1 MTHIVCI
8 GDHFILPSL
17 FEKAFKEV
25 ANDSSNFSFSHQQ
38 LPWPLEPFGPVGNVI
53 EASGTEAQLL
63 EVLKDH
69 QYVLSHKSPFT
80 EKVFKAAPNLK
91 FIGICRGGP
100 VNVDL
105 EAATKAGVVVTYAPG
120 RNAQAAAEFTIALI
134 LSSLRKISDADK
146 EMKAGVWRGDYFV
159 YENSGHELN
168 GTTIGVIG
176 FGAVGKIVSKILN
189 AFGANILVHDPFA
202 DPKEIEKLNCKA
214 VELNELMSQSFVVT
228 LHSRLTEKTKH
239 LINEDNLKLMPKG
252 AILVNTARGGLLDYS
267 SLPALLE
274 SGQLGGLALDVYD
287 EEPPSKNYP
296 LLKSKNVVLTPHLGG
311 ATKQTGAVAAKIVAS
326 DLNRFLKGEKMLF
339 VANPQVLSNS

>member
-1 MTHIVCI
+1 
-8 GDHFILPSL
+8 L
-17 FEKAFKEV
+17 FEKAVKEV
-25 ANDSSNFSFSHQQ
+25 VNDSSNFTFSHQQ

-53 EASGTEAQLL
+53 EASGTEALL
-63 EVLKDH
+63 LDVLKDH

-80 EKVFKAAPNLK
+80 EKVFKTAPNLK
-91 FIGICRGGP
+91 FVGICRGGP

-159 YENSGHELN
+159 YEKAGQELN
-168 GTTIGVIG
+168 GTTVGVIG
-176 FGAVGKIVSKILN
+176 FGAVGKIVAKILN

-228 LHSRLTEKTKH
+228 LHSRLTNQTKN
-239 LINEDNLKLMPKG
+239 LINADNLKLMPKG
-252 AILVNTARGGLLDYS
+252 ALLVNTARGGLLDYS

-287 EEPPSKNYP
+287 EEPPSQNYP
-296 LLKSKNVVLTPHLGG
+296 LLKSQNVVLTPHLGG
-311 ATKQTGAVAAKIVAS
+311 ATKQTGEVAAKIVAS
-326 DLNRFLKGEKMLF
+326 DLNRFLKGEKMMY
-339 VANPQVLSNS
+339 VANPQVLSKS

>member
-1 MTHIVCI
+1 
-8 GDHFILPSL
+8 
-17 FEKAFKEV
+17 
-25 ANDSSNFSFSHQQ
+25 
-38 LPWPLEPFGPVGNVI
+38 
-53 EASGTEAQLL
+53 
-63 EVLKDH
+63 
-69 QYVLSHKSPFT
+69 VLSHKSPFT

-159 YENSGHELN
+159 YEKAGQELN
-168 GTTIGVIG
+168 GTTVGVIG
-176 FGAVGKIVSKILN
+176 FGAVGKIVAKILN

-239 LINEDNLKLMPKG
+239 LINADNLKLMPKG
-252 AILVNTARGGLLDYS
+252 ALLVNTARGGLLDYS

-287 EEPPSKNYP
+287 EEPPSQKYP
-296 LLKSKNVVLTPHLGG
+296 LLKSQNVVLTPHLGG
-311 ATKQTGAVAAKIVAS
+311 ATKQTGAVAAKIVAA
-326 DLNRFLKGEKMLF
+326 DLNRFLKGEKMMF
-339 VANPQVLSNS
+339 VANPQVLSKS

>member
-1 MTHIVCI
+1 
-8 GDHFILPSL
+8 L
-17 FEKAFKEV
+17 FEKAFKEEV
-25 ANDSSNFSFSHQQ
+25 NDSSNFTFSHQQ

-159 YENSGHELN
+159 YEKAGQELN
-168 GTTIGVIG
+168 GTTVGVIG
-176 FGAVGKIVSKILN
+176 FGAVGKIVAKILN

-239 LINEDNLKLMPKG
+239 LINADNLKLMPKG
-252 AILVNTARGGLLDYS
+252 ALLVNTARGGLLDYS

-287 EEPPSKNYP
+287 EEPPSQNYP
-296 LLKSKNVVLTPHLGG
+296 LLKSQNVVLTPHLGG
-311 ATKQTGAVAAKIVAS
+311 ATKQTGAVAAKIVAA

-339 VANPQVLSNS
+339 VANPQVLSKS

>member
-17 FEKAFKEV
+17 FEKAFIEEV
-25 ANDSSNFSFSHQQ
+25 NDSSTFTFSHQQ

-159 YENSGHELN
+159 YEKAGQELN
-168 GTTIGVIG
+168 GTTVGVIG
-176 FGAVGKIVSKILN
+176 FGAVGKIVAKILN

-214 VELNELMSQSFVVT
+214 VELNDLMSQSFVVT

-239 LINEDNLKLMPKG
+239 LINAENLKLMPKG
-252 AILVNTARGGLLDYS
+252 ALLVNTARGGLLDYS
-267 SLPALLE
+267 SLPALLA

-287 EEPPSKNYP
+287 EEPPSQKYP
-296 LLKSKNVVLTPHLGG
+296 LLKSQNVVLTPHLGG

-339 VANPQVLSNS
+339 VANPQVLSKS

>member
-1 MTHIVCI
+1 
-8 GDHFILPSL
+8 L
-17 FEKAFKEV
+17 FEKAFKEEV
-25 ANDSSNFSFSHQQ
+25 NDSSNFTFSHQQ

-159 YENSGHELN
+159 YEKAGQELN
-168 GTTIGVIG
+168 GTTVGVIG
-176 FGAVGKIVSKILN
+176 FGAVGKIVAKILN

-214 VELNELMSQSFVVT
+214 VELKELMSQSFVVT

-239 LINEDNLKLMPKG
+239 LINADNLKLMPKG
-252 AILVNTARGGLLDYS
+252 ALLVNTARGGLLDYS

-287 EEPPSKNYP
+287 EEPPSQKYP
-296 LLKSKNVVLTPHLGG
+296 LLKSQNVVLTPHLGG
-311 ATKQTGAVAAKIVAS
+311 ATKQTGAVAAKIVAA

-339 VANPQVLSNS
+339 VANPQVLSKS

>member
-17 FEKAFKEV
+17 FEKAFKGEV
-25 ANDSSNFSFSHQQ
+25 NDSSNFTFSHQQ

-159 YENSGHELN
+159 YEKAGQELN
-168 GTTIGVIG
+168 GTTVGVIG
-176 FGAVGKIVSKILN
+176 FGAVGKIVTKILN
-189 AFGANILVHDPFA
+189 AFGAHILVHDPFA

-239 LINEDNLKLMPKG
+239 LINAENLKLMPKG
-252 AILVNTARGGLLDYS
+252 ALLVNTARGGLLDYS

-287 EEPPSKNYP
+287 EEPPSQKYP
-296 LLKSKNVVLTPHLGG
+296 LLKSQNVVLTPHLGG

-339 VANPQVLSNS
+339 VANPQVLSKS

>member
-1 MTHIVCI
+1 
-8 GDHFILPSL
+8 L
-17 FEKAFKEV
+17 FEKAFKEEV
-25 ANDSSNFSFSHQQ
+25 NDSSNFTFSHQQ

-159 YENSGHELN
+159 YEKAGQELN
-168 GTTIGVIG
+168 GTTVGVIG
-176 FGAVGKIVSKILN
+176 FGAVGKIVAKILN

-214 VELNELMSQSFVVT
+214 VELNDLMSQSFVVT

-239 LINEDNLKLMPKG
+239 LINADNLKLMPKG
-252 AILVNTARGGLLDYS
+252 ALLVNTARGGLLDYS

-287 EEPPSKNYP
+287 EEPPSQNYP
-296 LLKSKNVVLTPHLGG
+296 LLKSQNVVLTPHLGG
-311 ATKQTGAVAAKIVAS
+311 ATKQTGAVAAKIVAA
-326 DLNRFLKGEKMLF
+326 DLNRFLKGEKMMF
-339 VANPQVLSNS
+339 VANPQVLSKL

>member
-1 MTHIVCI
+1 
-8 GDHFILPSL
+8 L
-17 FEKAFKEV
+17 FEKAFKEEV
-25 ANDSSNFSFSHQQ
+25 NDSSNFTFSHQQ

-159 YENSGHELN
+159 YEKAGQELN
-168 GTTIGVIG
+168 GTTVGVIG
-176 FGAVGKIVSKILN
+176 FGAVGKIVAKILN

-239 LINEDNLKLMPKG
+239 LINADNLKLMPKG
-252 AILVNTARGGLLDYS
+252 ALLVNTARGGLLDYS

-287 EEPPSKNYP
+287 EEPPSQNYP
-296 LLKSKNVVLTPHLGG
+296 LLKSQNVVLTPHLGG

-339 VANPQVLSNS
+339 VANPQVLSKS

>member
-1 MTHIVCI
+1 VTHIVCI

-17 FEKAFKEV
+17 FEKAFKEEV
-25 ANDSSNFSFSHQQ
+25 NDSSNFTFSHQQ

-159 YENSGHELN
+159 YEKAGQELN
-168 GTTIGVIG
+168 GTTVGVIG
-176 FGAVGKIVSKILN
+176 FGAVGKIVAKILN

-239 LINEDNLKLMPKG
+239 LINADNLKLMPKG
-252 AILVNTARGGLLDYS
+252 ALLVNTARGGLLDYS
-267 SLPALLE
+267 SLPELLA

-287 EEPPSKNYP
+287 EEPPSQKYP
-296 LLKSKNVVLTPHLGG
+296 LLKSQNVVLTPHLGG

-339 VANPQVLSNS
+339 VANPQVLSKS

>member
-1 MTHIVCI
+1 
-8 GDHFILPSL
+8 L
-17 FEKAFKEV
+17 FERAFKEEV
-25 ANDSSNFSFSHQQ
+25 NDSSNFTFSHQQ

-105 EAATKAGVVVTYAPG
+105 EAATKAGVGVTYAPG

-159 YENSGHELN
+159 YEKAGQELN
-168 GTTIGVIG
+168 GTTVGVIG
-176 FGAVGKIVSKILN
+176 FGAVGKIVAKILN

-214 VELNELMSQSFVVT
+214 VELKELMSQSFVVT

-239 LINEDNLKLMPKG
+239 LINADNLKLMPKG
-252 AILVNTARGGLLDYS
+252 ALLVNTARGGLLDYS

-287 EEPPSKNYP
+287 EEPPSQKYP
-296 LLKSKNVVLTPHLGG
+296 LLKSQNVVLTPHLGG
-311 ATKQTGAVAAKIVAS
+311 ATKQTGAVAAKIVAA

-339 VANPQVLSNS
+339 VANPQVLSKS

>member
-1 MTHIVCI
+1 
-8 GDHFILPSL
+8 L
-17 FEKAFKEV
+17 FEKAFKEEV
-25 ANDSSNFSFSHQQ
+25 NDSSNFTFSHQQ

-159 YENSGHELN
+159 YEKAGQELN
-168 GTTIGVIG
+168 GTTVGVIG
-176 FGAVGKIVSKILN
+176 FGAVGKIVAKILN

-214 VELNELMSQSFVVT
+214 VELKELMSQSFVVT

-239 LINEDNLKLMPKG
+239 LINADNLKLMPKG
-252 AILVNTARGGLLDYS
+252 ALLVNTARGGLLDYS

-287 EEPPSKNYP
+287 EEPPSQNYP
-296 LLKSKNVVLTPHLGG
+296 LLKSQNVVLTPHLGG
-311 ATKQTGAVAAKIVAS
+311 ATKQTGAVAAKIVAA
-326 DLNRFLKGEKMLF
+326 DLNRFLKGEKMMF
-339 VANPQVLSNS
+339 VANPQVLSKS

>member
-1 MTHIVCI
+1 
-8 GDHFILPSL
+8 L
-17 FEKAFKEV
+17 FEKAFKEEV
-25 ANDSSNFSFSHQQ
+25 NDSSNFTFSHQQ

-120 RNAQAAAEFTIALI
+120 RNARAAAEFTIALI

-159 YENSGHELN
+159 YEKAGQELN
-168 GTTIGVIG
+168 GTTVGVIG
-176 FGAVGKIVSKILN
+176 FGAVGKIVAKILN
-189 AFGANILVHDPFA
+189 AFGAKILVHDPFA

-239 LINEDNLKLMPKG
+239 LINADNLKLMPKG
-252 AILVNTARGGLLDYS
+252 ALLVNTARGGLLDYS

-287 EEPPSKNYP
+287 EEPPSQKYP
-296 LLKSKNVVLTPHLGG
+296 LLKSQNVVLTPHLGG
-311 ATKQTGAVAAKIVAS
+311 ATKQTGAVAAKIVAA
-326 DLNRFLKGEKMLF
+326 DLNRFLKGEKMMF
-339 VANPQVLSNS
+339 VANPQVLSKS

>member
-1 MTHIVCI
+1 
-8 GDHFILPSL
+8 L
-17 FEKAFKEV
+17 FEKAFKEEV
-25 ANDSSNFSFSHQQ
+25 NDSSNFTFSHQQ

-159 YENSGHELN
+159 YEKAGQELN
-168 GTTIGVIG
+168 GTTVGVIG
-176 FGAVGKIVSKILN
+176 FGAVGKIVAKILN

-202 DPKEIEKLNCKA
+202 DPKEIEKLNWKA

-239 LINEDNLKLMPKG
+239 LINAENLKLMPKG
-252 AILVNTARGGLLDYS
+252 ALLVNTARGGLLDYS

-287 EEPPSKNYP
+287 EEPPSQKYP
-296 LLKSKNVVLTPHLGG
+296 LLKSQNVVLTPHLGG
-311 ATKQTGAVAAKIVAS
+311 ATKQTGAVAAKIVAA

-339 VANPQVLSNS
+339 VANPQVLSKS

>member
-1 MTHIVCI
+1 
-8 GDHFILPSL
+8 L
-17 FEKAFKEV
+17 FEKAFKEEI
-25 ANDSSNFSFSHQQ
+25 NDSSNFTFSHQQ

-159 YENSGHELN
+159 YEKAGQELN
-168 GTTIGVIG
+168 GTTVGVIG
-176 FGAVGKIVSKILN
+176 FGAVGKIVAKILN

-239 LINEDNLKLMPKG
+239 LINADNLKLMPKG
-252 AILVNTARGGLLDYS
+252 ALLVNTARGGLLDYS

-287 EEPPSKNYP
+287 EEPPSQNYP
-296 LLKSKNVVLTPHLGG
+296 LLKSQNVVLTPHLGG

-326 DLNRFLKGEKMLF
+326 DLNRFLKGEKMMF
-339 VANPQVLSNS
+339 VANPQVLSKS

>member
-8 GDHFILPSL
+8 GDHIILPSL
-17 FEKAFKEV
+17 FEKAIKEEV
-25 ANDSSNFSFSHQQ
+25 NDSSNFTFSHQQ

-159 YENSGHELN
+159 YEKAGQELN
-168 GTTIGVIG
+168 GTTVGVIG
-176 FGAVGKIVSKILN
+176 FGAVGKIVAKILN

-239 LINEDNLKLMPKG
+239 LINAENLKLMPKG
-252 AILVNTARGGLLDYS
+252 ALLVNTARGGFLDYS

-287 EEPPSKNYP
+287 EEPPSQKYP
-296 LLKSKNVVLTPHLGG
+296 LLKSQNVVLTPHLGG

-339 VANPQVLSNS
+339 VANPQVLSKS

>member
-1 MTHIVCI
+1 
-8 GDHFILPSL
+8 L
-17 FEKAFKEV
+17 FEKAFKEEV
-25 ANDSSNFSFSHQQ
+25 NDSSNFTFSHQQ

-159 YENSGHELN
+159 YEKAGQELN
-168 GTTIGVIG
+168 GTTVGVIG
-176 FGAVGKIVSKILN
+176 FGAVGKIVAKILN

-214 VELNELMSQSFVVT
+214 VELKELMSQSFVVT

-239 LINEDNLKLMPKG
+239 LINADNLKLMPKG
-252 AILVNTARGGLLDYS
+252 ALLVNTARGGLLDYS

-287 EEPPSKNYP
+287 EEPPSQNYP
-296 LLKSKNVVLTPHLGG
+296 LLKSQNVVLTPHLGG
-311 ATKQTGAVAAKIVAS
+311 ATKQTGAVAAKIVAA

-339 VANPQVLSNS
+339 VANPQVLSKS

>member
-1 MTHIVCI
+1 
-8 GDHFILPSL
+8 L
-17 FEKAFKEV
+17 FEKAFKEEV
-25 ANDSSNFSFSHQQ
+25 NDSSNFTFSHQQ

-105 EAATKAGVVVTYAPG
+105 KAATKAGVVVTYAPG

-159 YENSGHELN
+159 YEKAGQELN
-168 GTTIGVIG
+168 GTTVGVIG
-176 FGAVGKIVSKILN
+176 FGAVGKIVAKILN

-239 LINEDNLKLMPKG
+239 LINADNLKLMPKG
-252 AILVNTARGGLLDYS
+252 ALLVNTARGGLLDYS

-287 EEPPSKNYP
+287 EEPPSQKYP
-296 LLKSKNVVLTPHLGG
+296 LLKSQNVVLTPHLGG
-311 ATKQTGAVAAKIVAS
+311 ATKQTGAVAAKIVAA
-326 DLNRFLKGEKMLF
+326 DLNRFLKGEKMMF
-339 VANPQVLSNS
+339 VANPQVLSKS

>member
-1 MTHIVCI
+1 
-8 GDHFILPSL
+8 L
-17 FEKAFKEV
+17 FEKAFKEEV
-25 ANDSSNFSFSHQQ
+25 NDSSNFTFSHQQ

-159 YENSGHELN
+159 YEKAGQELN
-168 GTTIGVIG
+168 GTTVGVIG
-176 FGAVGKIVSKILN
+176 FGAVGKIVAKILN

-202 DPKEIEKLNCKA
+202 DPKQIEKLNCKA

-239 LINEDNLKLMPKG
+239 LINADNLKLMPKG
-252 AILVNTARGGLLDYS
+252 ALLVNTARGGLLDYS

-287 EEPPSKNYP
+287 EEPPSQKYP
-296 LLKSKNVVLTPHLGG
+296 LLKSQNVVLTPHLGG
-311 ATKQTGAVAAKIVAS
+311 ATKQTGAVAAKIVAA
-326 DLNRFLKGEKMLF
+326 DLNRFLKGEKMMF
-339 VANPQVLSNS
+339 VANPQVLSKS

>member
-1 MTHIVCI
+1 
-8 GDHFILPSL
+8 
-17 FEKAFKEV
+17 
-25 ANDSSNFSFSHQQ
+25 
-38 LPWPLEPFGPVGNVI
+38 VGNVI

-159 YENSGHELN
+159 YEKAGQELN
-168 GTTIGVIG
+168 GTTVGVIG
-176 FGAVGKIVSKILN
+176 FGAVGKIVAKILN

-228 LHSRLTEKTKH
+228 LHSRLTNQTKN
-239 LINEDNLKLMPKG
+239 LINADNLKLMPKG
-252 AILVNTARGGLLDYS
+252 ALLVNTARGGLLDYS
-267 SLPALLE
+267 SLPELLA

-287 EEPPSKNYP
+287 EEPPSQNYP
-296 LLKSKNVVLTPHLGG
+296 LLKSQNVVLTPHLGG

-326 DLNRFLKGEKMLF
+326 DLNRFLKGEKVMF
-339 VANPQVLSNS
+339 VANPQVLSKS

>member
-1 MTHIVCI
+1 
-8 GDHFILPSL
+8 L
-17 FEKAFKEV
+17 FEKAFKEEV
-25 ANDSSNFSFSHQQ
+25 NDSSNFTFSHQQ

-159 YENSGHELN
+159 YEKAGQELN
-168 GTTIGVIG
+168 GTTVGVIG
-176 FGAVGKIVSKILN
+176 FGAVGKIVAKILN

-239 LINEDNLKLMPKG
+239 LINADNLKLMPKG
-252 AILVNTARGGLLDYS
+252 ALLVNTARGGLLDYS

-287 EEPPSKNYP
+287 EEPPSQNYP
-296 LLKSKNVVLTPHLGG
+296 LLKSQNVVLTPHLGG
-311 ATKQTGAVAAKIVAS
+311 ATKQTGAVAAKIVAA
-326 DLNRFLKGEKMLF
+326 DLNRFLKGEKMMF
-339 VANPQVLSNS
+339 VANPQVLSKL

>member
-1 MTHIVCI
+1 
-8 GDHFILPSL
+8 L
-17 FEKAFKEV
+17 FEKAFKEEV
-25 ANDSSNFSFSHQQ
+25 NDSSNFTFSHQQ

-134 LSSLRKISDADK
+134 LSSLRKISNADK

-159 YENSGHELN
+159 YEKAGQELN
-168 GTTIGVIG
+168 GTTVGVIG
-176 FGAVGKIVSKILN
+176 FGAVGKIVAKILN

-214 VELNELMSQSFVVT
+214 VELNDLMSQSFVVT

-239 LINEDNLKLMPKG
+239 LINADNLKLMPKG
-252 AILVNTARGGLLDYS
+252 ALLVNTARGGLLDYS

-287 EEPPSKNYP
+287 EEPPSQKYP
-296 LLKSKNVVLTPHLGG
+296 LLKSQNVVLTPHLGG
-311 ATKQTGAVAAKIVAS
+311 ATKQTGAVAAKIVAA

-339 VANPQVLSNS
+339 VANPQVLSKS

>member
-1 MTHIVCI
+1 
-8 GDHFILPSL
+8 L
-17 FEKAFKEV
+17 FEKAFKEEV
-25 ANDSSNFSFSHQQ
+25 NDSSNFTFSHQQ

-159 YENSGHELN
+159 YEKAGQELN
-168 GTTIGVIG
+168 GTTVGVIG
-176 FGAVGKIVSKILN
+176 FGAVGKIVAKILN

-239 LINEDNLKLMPKG
+239 LINADNLKLMPKG
-252 AILVNTARGGLLDYS
+252 ALLVNTARGGLLDYS

-287 EEPPSKNYP
+287 EEPPSQKYP
-296 LLKSKNVVLTPHLGG
+296 LLKSQNVVLTPHLGG
-311 ATKQTGAVAAKIVAS
+311 ATKQTGAVAAKIVAA
-326 DLNRFLKGEKMLF
+326 DLNRFLKGEKMMF
-339 VANPQVLSNS
+339 VANPQVLSKS

>member
-1 MTHIVCI
+1 
-8 GDHFILPSL
+8 L
-17 FEKAFKEV
+17 FERAFKEEV
-25 ANDSSNFSFSHQQ
+25 NDSSNFTFSHQQ

-159 YENSGHELN
+159 YEKAGQELN
-168 GTTIGVIG
+168 GTTVGVIG
-176 FGAVGKIVSKILN
+176 FGAVGKIVAKILN

-239 LINEDNLKLMPKG
+239 LINADNLKLMPKG
-252 AILVNTARGGLLDYS
+252 ALLVNTARGGLLDYS

-287 EEPPSKNYP
+287 EEPPSQKYP
-296 LLKSKNVVLTPHLGG
+296 LLKSQNVVLTPHLGG
-311 ATKQTGAVAAKIVAS
+311 ATKQTGAVAAKIVAA
-326 DLNRFLKGEKMLF
+326 DLNRFLKGEKMMF
-339 VANPQVLSNS
+339 VANPQVLSKS

>member
-1 MTHIVCI
+1 
-8 GDHFILPSL
+8 L
-17 FEKAFKEV
+17 FEKAFKEEV
-25 ANDSSNFSFSHQQ
+25 NDSSNFTFSHQQ

-159 YENSGHELN
+159 YEKAGQELN
-168 GTTIGVIG
+168 GTTVGVIG
-176 FGAVGKIVSKILN
+176 FGAVGKIVAKILN

-239 LINEDNLKLMPKG
+239 LINADNLKLMPKG
-252 AILVNTARGGLLDYS
+252 ALLVNTARGGLLDYS

-287 EEPPSKNYP
+287 EEPPSQKYP
-296 LLKSKNVVLTPHLGG
+296 LLKSQNVVLTPHLGG

-339 VANPQVLSNS
+339 VANPQVLSKS

>member
-8 GDHFILPSL
+8 GDNFILPSL

-25 ANDSSNFSFSHQQ
+25 NDSNSFTFSHQQ

-63 EVLKDH
+63 EVLQDH

-134 LSSLRKISDADK
+134 LSSLRKILDADK

-159 YENSGHELN
+159 YEKAGQELN
-168 GTTIGVIG
+168 GTTVGVIG
-176 FGAVGKIVSKILN
+176 FGAVGKIVAKILN

-202 DPKEIEKLNCKA
+202 DPKEIEKSNCKA

-239 LINEDNLKLMPKG
+239 LINADNLKLMPKG
-252 AILVNTARGGLLDYS
+252 ALLVNTARGGLLDYS

-287 EEPPSKNYP
+287 EEPPSQNYP
-296 LLKSKNVVLTPHLGG
+296 LLKSQNVVLTPHLGG

-326 DLNRFLKGEKMLF
+326 DLNRFLKGEKMMF
-339 VANPQVLSNS
+339 VANPQVLSKS

>member
-1 MTHIVCI
+1 
-8 GDHFILPSL
+8 
-17 FEKAFKEV
+17 
-25 ANDSSNFSFSHQQ
+25 
-38 LPWPLEPFGPVGNVI
+38 
-53 EASGTEAQLL
+53 
-63 EVLKDH
+63 
-69 QYVLSHKSPFT
+69 VLSHKSPFT

-159 YENSGHELN
+159 YEKAGQELN
-168 GTTIGVIG
+168 GTTVGVIG
-176 FGAVGKIVSKILN
+176 FGAVGKIVAKILN

-214 VELNELMSQSFVVT
+214 VELKELMSQSFVVT

-239 LINEDNLKLMPKG
+239 LINADNLKLMPKG
-252 AILVNTARGGLLDYS
+252 ALLVNTARGGLLDYS

-287 EEPPSKNYP
+287 EEPPSQKYP
-296 LLKSKNVVLTPHLGG
+296 LLKSQNVVLTPHLGG
-311 ATKQTGAVAAKIVAS
+311 ATKQTGAVAAKIVAA
-326 DLNRFLKGEKMLF
+326 DLNRFLKGEKMMF
-339 VANPQVLSNS
+339 VANPQVLSKS

>member
-1 MTHIVCI
+1 
-8 GDHFILPSL
+8 
-17 FEKAFKEV
+17 
-25 ANDSSNFSFSHQQ
+25 
-38 LPWPLEPFGPVGNVI
+38 
-53 EASGTEAQLL
+53 
-63 EVLKDH
+63 
-69 QYVLSHKSPFT
+69 VLSHKSPFT

-159 YENSGHELN
+159 YEKAGQELN
-168 GTTIGVIG
+168 GTTVGVIG
-176 FGAVGKIVSKILN
+176 FGAVGKIVAKILN

-239 LINEDNLKLMPKG
+239 LINADNLKLMPKG
-252 AILVNTARGGLLDYS
+252 ALLVNTARGGLLDYS

-287 EEPPSKNYP
+287 EEPPSQNYP
-296 LLKSKNVVLTPHLGG
+296 LLKSQNVVLTPHLGG

-326 DLNRFLKGEKMLF
+326 DLNRFLKGEKMMF
-339 VANPQVLSNS
+339 VANPQVLSKS

>member
-1 MTHIVCI
+1 
-8 GDHFILPSL
+8 L
-17 FEKAFKEV
+17 FEKAFKEEV
-25 ANDSSNFSFSHQQ
+25 NDSSNFTFSHQQ

-159 YENSGHELN
+159 YEKAGQELN
-168 GTTIGVIG
+168 GTTVGVIG
-176 FGAVGKIVSKILN
+176 FGAVGKIVAKILN

-239 LINEDNLKLMPKG
+239 LINADNLKLMPKG
-252 AILVNTARGGLLDYS
+252 ALLVNTARGGLLDYS

-287 EEPPSKNYP
+287 EEPPSQNYP
-296 LLKSKNVVLTPHLGG
+296 LLKSQNVVLTPHLGG
-311 ATKQTGAVAAKIVAS
+311 ATKQTGAVAAKIVAA
-326 DLNRFLKGEKMLF
+326 DLNRFLKGEKMMF
-339 VANPQVLSNS
+339 VANPQVLSKS

>member
-1 MTHIVCI
+1 
-8 GDHFILPSL
+8 L
-17 FEKAFKEV
+17 FEKAFKEEV
-25 ANDSSNFSFSHQQ
+25 NDSSNFTFSHQQ

-159 YENSGHELN
+159 YEKAGQELN
-168 GTTIGVIG
+168 GTTVGVIG
-176 FGAVGKIVSKILN
+176 FGAVGKIVAKILN

-214 VELNELMSQSFVVT
+214 VELKELMSQSFVVT

-239 LINEDNLKLMPKG
+239 LINADNLKLMPKG
-252 AILVNTARGGLLDYS
+252 ALLVNTARGGLLDYS

-287 EEPPSKNYP
+287 EEPPSQKYP
-296 LLKSKNVVLTPHLGG
+296 LLKSQNVVLTPHLGG
-311 ATKQTGAVAAKIVAS
+311 ATKQTGAVAAKIVAA
-326 DLNRFLKGEKMLF
+326 DLNRFLKGEKMMF
-339 VANPQVLSNS
+339 VANPQVLSKS

>member
-1 MTHIVCI
+1 
-8 GDHFILPSL
+8 L
-17 FEKAFKEV
+17 FEKAFKEEV
-25 ANDSSNFSFSHQQ
+25 NDSSNFTFSHQQ

-159 YENSGHELN
+159 YEKAGQELN
-168 GTTIGVIG
+168 GTTVGVIG
-176 FGAVGKIVSKILN
+176 FGAVGKIVAKILN

-214 VELNELMSQSFVVT
+214 VELKELMSQSFVVT

-239 LINEDNLKLMPKG
+239 LINADNLKLMPKG
-252 AILVNTARGGLLDYS
+252 ALLVNTARGGLLDYS

-287 EEPPSKNYP
+287 EEPPSQKYP
-296 LLKSKNVVLTPHLGG
+296 LLKSQNVVLTPHLGG

-339 VANPQVLSNS
+339 VANPQVLSKS